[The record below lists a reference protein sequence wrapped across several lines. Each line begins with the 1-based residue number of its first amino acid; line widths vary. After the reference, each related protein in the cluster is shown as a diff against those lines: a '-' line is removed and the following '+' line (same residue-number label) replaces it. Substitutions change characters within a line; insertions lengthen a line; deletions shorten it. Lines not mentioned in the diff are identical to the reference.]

1 MKRLSIALLLVL
13 SFAFAAYALE
23 ITVETVDQGS
33 NQGRNSSLAYDDEGN
48 IHVSFVGEYDQ
59 SMQYACFDGEQ
70 WIVEKVFESYDSVVQ
85 TSLALKPDGQPSIAF
100 STYKWPE
107 GKIMYASFNGTDW
120 EINSVDT
127 GESQSGRGL
136 SLAFDS
142 SGNPAIA
149 YIKDTDSYPEY
160 DLKYAIL
167 KDGSW
172 VLDTVISGDYIS
184 TSCTLAFD
192 SEGIPH
198 ISYAHRT
205 GGVYYDYFW
214 LDSEDTWQQATVDPD
229 ADYPAG
235 FTESMA
241 LDSFGRPHFVYN
253 NNNAGLLKYSSPEEN
268 IHMDLITLPDWFAID
283 YTSLAVDE
291 SDNVHVVF
299 GDDSDGKYLR
309 YAVFDGEA
317 WDISSV
323 VTVGY
328 QNSPSLALDASGNPA
343 ISYYDSENYDLKV
356 AVKNGTEWE
365 VQTVPKAGKQVGMYP
380 DMALDS
386 QENPHLVYTGQDG
399 QALKYASKLEG
410 EWKISDMVPYENP
423 PENYFFRAPSIALD
437 QEDLPVVAFPFNNEL
452 FYATLRNDTWQYE
465 AISPDLEVQECDL
478 TTDMS
483 GISHVAFTAYDYEST
498 PSGSTP
504 RDVFYAEKMQS
515 GWSVEKVDD
524 GEIYS
529 PRMVVDTEGNVS
541 ILYYD
546 NYAKEIRYGKKVEG
560 SWDISHVASNDYYYG
575 LAHAVD
581 SVGISHMAFVKRVQ
595 PLDEES
601 FKDAGTSRHSG
612 ELIHGVLLDGQ
623 WSLEKFDEIEYFY
636 GAREISLVLDPF
648 DNPHISYGT
657 GSMELL
663 PNEFEEEDEKI
674 DLKYAWFDG
683 NTWHTGILA
692 KEYTRD
698 FAMYTSLAL
707 DGNDLSHVAYFTGT
721 GVNYATFI
729 PSDETTVPGGGG
741 CNLGALSPSLGLL
754 ILPLLMLLRK

>member
-1 MKRLSIALLLVL
+1 MKRFSIALLMVL
-13 SFAFAAYALE
+13 CFTFSASAFE
-23 ITVETVDQGS
+23 ISIQTVDEGS
-33 NQGRNSSLAYDDEGN
+33 HQGRRSSIAYDGEGN
-48 IHVSFVGEYDQ
+48 IHVSFLGEYDQ
-59 SMQYACFDGEQ
+59 SLKYAFFDGEE
-70 WIVEKVFESYDSVVQ
+70 WVVEKIFETYDSVEQ
-85 TSLALKPDGQPSIAF
+85 TSLALNPDGQPSIAF
-100 STYKWPE
+100 RTYAWPE
-107 GKIMYASFNGTDW
+107 GNILYASFNGTNW
-120 EINSVDT
+120 EITSVDK
-127 GESQSGRGL
+127 GESQTGRDL

-142 SGNPAIA
+142 NGDPAIA

-160 DLKYAIL
+160 DLKYAVL
-167 KDGSW
+167 QNGSW
-172 VLDTVISGDYIS
+172 VLDTVCSGDYIS
-184 TSCTLAFD
+184 TTCTLAFD

-214 LDSEDTWQQATVDPD
+214 LDSEEGWQQATVDPY

-241 LDSFGRPHFVYN
+241 LDSLGRPHFVYN

-283 YTSLAVDE
+283 YTSIAVDE

-299 GDDSDGKYLR
+299 GDDSDGQYLR
-309 YAVFDGEA
+309 YAVFDGER

-328 QNSPSLALDASGNPA
+328 QNYPSLALDTSGNPA
-343 ISYYDSENYDLKV
+343 ISFYDSENYDLKV

-386 QENPHLVYTGQDG
+386 QSNPHLVYTGQDG
-399 QALKYASKLEG
+399 RAIKYASKTEG
-410 EWKISDMVPYENP
+410 EWKISEIVPYETP
-423 PENYFFRAPSIALD
+423 PENYFFRAPSLALD
-437 QEDLPVVAFPFNNEL
+437 QDDLPVVVFPFNSEL
-452 FYATLRNDTWQYE
+452 LYATLLNDTWQFE

-483 GISHVAFTAYDYEST
+483 DMSHVAFTAYDYEST
-498 PSGSTP
+498 TSGSTA
-504 RDVFYAEKMQS
+504 RDVLYAEKMQS

-529 PRMVVDTEGNVS
+529 PKIVIDSEGNVS

-575 LAHAVD
+575 LSHAVD
-581 SVGISHMAFVKRVQ
+581 SVGISHIAFVKRVQ

-601 FKDAGTSRHSG
+601 FTDAGISRYPG
-612 ELIHGVLLDGQ
+612 ELIHGVLLNGQ
-623 WSLEKFDEIEYFY
+623 WSLEKVDNIEYFY
-636 GAREISLVLDPF
+636 GIRQISLVIDPF
-648 DNPHISYGT
+648 DNPHITYGT

-663 PNEFEEEDEKI
+663 ADEFEEEDEKI

-683 NTWHTGILA
+683 NRWHTGIMT
-692 KEYTRD
+692 KGYTRD
-698 FAMYTSLAL
+698 FAMYTSLAM
-707 DGNDLSHVAYFTGT
+707 DENDLSHVAYFTGT

-729 PSDETTVPGGGG
+729 PSDETTGSGGGS
-741 CNLGALSPSLGLL
+741 CNVGAFTPSLGLL
-754 ILPLLMLLRK
+754 ILPLLVLLRK